1 MTGVARL
8 IARFTD
14 IADAVPHSFIA
25 LLSRFVVATIFWR
38 SGQTK
43 VDGFHV
49 TDAAI
54 YLFREEYKLPL
65 IDPVVAANLA
75 ALAEHLFP
83 ALLVIGL
90 ASRLSALGLM
100 GVTLIIQIFVYPG
113 SYIDHG
119 LWAIALLVIIAR
131 GPGVFSLDQLIKSW
145 WSRKSPQGA
154 VMQGD

>member
-1 MTGVARL
+1 MTALARL
-8 IARFTD
+8 ISRFNGLAEA
-14 IADAVPHSFIA
+14 IPHSFIA
-25 LLSRFVVATIFWR
+25 LLSRLVIATVFWR

-65 IDPVVAANLA
+65 IDPVWAANLA

-100 GVTLIIQIFVYPG
+100 GVTLIIQIFVYPD

-131 GPGVFSLDQLIKSW
+131 GPGVLSLDHLIKSRW
-145 WSRKSPQGA
+145 ALRSPQAAGI
-154 VMQGD
+154 QGE

>member
-1 MTGVARL
+1 MTALARL
-8 IARFTD
+8 IARFSD
-14 IADAVPHSFIA
+14 LADAIPHSFIA
-25 LLSRFVVATIFWR
+25 LLSRLVIATVFWR

-49 TDAAI
+49 SDAAV

-65 IDPVVAANLA
+65 IDPVWAANLA

-83 ALLVIGL
+83 VLLVIGL

-100 GVTLIIQIFVYPG
+100 GVTLIIQIFVYPD

-131 GPGVFSLDQLIKSW
+131 GPGVFSLDHLIKSW
-145 WSRKSPQGA
+145 WSGKSPQAA